1 MMRRS
6 ITAMLALCGLV
17 STLGACAPRYDG
29 FQCDV
34 LNETP
39 TQNLCTDPRIEIARG
54 EAMVVRLSPQSDSRK
69 EFDESVDIELRPTD
83 PLLVDVRPG
92 LSDDQTIIGLT
103 LGETTMEVWVD
114 GELESEVTT
123 RIIEAEPSGPND

>member
-1 MMRRS
+1 MRRS
-6 ITAMLALCGLV
+6 LFGMLALCGLV
-17 STLGACAPRYDG
+17 SSLSACAPRYEG
-29 FQCDV
+29 FRCEV

-39 TQNLCTDPRIEIARG
+39 TQNLCTDQRIEIARG
-54 EAMVVRLSPQSDSRK
+54 EAMVVRLSPQSDSRT
-69 EFDESVDIELRPTD
+69 EFEESVEVELRPTD

-103 LGETTMEVWVD
+103 VGETTMEVWVD

-123 RIIEAEPSGPND
+123 RILESEPSGPRD